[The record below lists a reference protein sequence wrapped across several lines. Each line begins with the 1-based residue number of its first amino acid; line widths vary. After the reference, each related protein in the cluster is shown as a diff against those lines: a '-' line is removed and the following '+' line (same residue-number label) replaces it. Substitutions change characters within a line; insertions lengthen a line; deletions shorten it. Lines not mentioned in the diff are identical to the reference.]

1 MKRPQKLG
9 EAEINDVLKVLPG
22 WALKAGKLHRVY
34 KFKDFSEAFGF
45 MTRCALV
52 AEKLEHHPDWINVYS
67 TVTVNLVT
75 HDAGGVTE
83 LDLQLAGEFEKIFKS

>member
-22 WALKAGKLHRVY
+22 WTFKLGKLHRVY

-52 AEKLEHHPDWINVYS
+52 AERLDHHPDWINVYS
-67 TVTVNLVT
+67 MVTVNLVT

-83 LDLQLAGEFEKIFKS
+83 LDLRLAGEFEKIFKA